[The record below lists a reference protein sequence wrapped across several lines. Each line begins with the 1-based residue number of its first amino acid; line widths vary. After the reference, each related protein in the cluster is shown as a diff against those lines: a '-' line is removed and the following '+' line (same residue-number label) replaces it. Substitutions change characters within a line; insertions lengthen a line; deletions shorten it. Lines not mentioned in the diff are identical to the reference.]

1 MKHSLP
7 DLEKFEAR
15 IFYRKNVLASLLYF
29 CRVTMGACQAGLVY
43 GTDHTLAS
51 FLPPGQWDRGVMHK
65 LSGQGMSGFFFRLFV
80 KPIVRIRNL
89 SPIPLYRTDRLGALT
104 ENEGVIAWA
113 LRNHQDFYE
122 KGIKVL
128 IIDKVLP
135 NQMAAGLSNA
145 SVTAYDGHVFTGFPG
160 IKVNTD
166 IVRQFRAQNFMA
178 AYVPDY
184 GAIVFNTVEPELLSM
199 ANGSFVRA
207 ADLKQRLDAIISAIE
222 TASLAYLGLARGKH
236 AAQIIW
242 RKEREL
248 RRTIEQLKQKEAQL
262 ADQKKYLRAVG
273 GVTAEQLNMT
283 ALSISNGVYAFMDM
297 VGSAFV
303 RQCLR
308 PRDYFLVLNLCHEI
322 AAEAAGRFACRVDNF
337 MGDAVV
343 FQNVS
348 VFDDP
353 DQCAVPG
360 LGERVMLMTCML
372 ASVFNEIH
380 RLKQGYH
387 PMDREGRVVT
397 LIKNHGVEIHFR
409 AGLEYGTALVGPLG
423 SRKRKI
429 VTAIGEAVNT
439 ASRLESCGIKDGI
452 HITETILKILDHA
465 LVSKDTPLIRNIV
478 LERPHG
484 QWVRQREYIPFFDF
498 FQTLFSLGGCNTQ
511 NPGSYGLGTGV
522 VQKRTQ
528 VSYKEFAQEVTYFIQ
543 CIPGPGDSP
552 TCPGI

>member
-1 MKHSLP
+1 MNPLLP

-15 IFYRKNVLASLLYF
+15 IFHRKNVLASLLSF
-29 CRVTMGACQAGLVY
+29 SLKTLGARQAGLIY

-51 FLPPGQWDRGVMHK
+51 FLPPQQWDRGVMHK
-65 LSGQGMSGFFFRLFV
+65 FNGQGMPGLLLRFFG
-80 KPIVRIRNL
+80 KPMVRFKNL
-89 SPIPLYRTDRLGALT
+89 SPVPLYRTDRLGNQT
-104 ENEGVIAWA
+104 NNEGVISYV
-113 LRNHQDFYE
+113 LRNHHEFYE
-122 KGIKVL
+122 KGVKVL
-128 IIDKVLP
+128 IIDNDLLEPQAGFPEVLH
-135 NQMAAGLSNA
+135 S
-145 SVTAYDGHVFTGFPG
+145 SVMAYDGQGFTALSDLR
-160 IKVNTD
+160 VNRD
-166 IVRQFRAQNFMA
+166 IVRQFQSKNFIA
-178 AYVPDY
+178 AYIPDY
-184 GAIVFNTVEPELLSM
+184 GVIVFNTVDPELLS
-199 ANGSFVRA
+199 NTLGIYRYEP
-207 ADLKQRLDAIISAIE
+207 DLKKRLNTLISAIE
-222 TASLAYLGLARGKH
+222 TASLAYLGLARGKP

-248 RRTIEQLKQKEAQL
+248 RRTAEQLKQKQVQLDAQ
-262 ADQKKYLRAVG
+262 KNYLRAAG

-322 AAEAAGRFACRVDNF
+322 AAENAGRFACRVDNF
-337 MGDAVV
+337 IGDAVF

-353 DQCAVPG
+353 EQPATPG

-380 RLKQGYH
+380 RLKQGLH

-397 LIKNHGVEIHFR
+397 LIKNHGVDIHFR

-429 VTAIGEAVNT
+429 VTAIGQAVNT
-439 ASRLESCGIKDGI
+439 ASRLESSGISDGI

-465 LVSKDTPLIRNIV
+465 LVSRDTPIIQKIALDT
-478 LERPHG
+478 PHG
-484 QWVRQREYIPFFDF
+484 QWAKAREYIPFFDF
-498 FQTLFSLGGCNTQ
+498 FQNFFNLGLCQ
-511 NPGSYGLGTGV
+511 GSQGLDSGV
-522 VQKRTQ
+522 VQKRTR
-528 VSYKEFAQEVTYFIQ
+528 VSYKEFAPEVTYYIQ
-543 CIPGPGDSP
+543 CIPGPKDSR